1 MSDMYR
7 IEVKKENLS
16 FSAAHFISFGG
27 KCERLHGHNY
37 EVSVRMEGTLTS
49 DRYVFD
55 FVVLKKL
62 LSAVCLPLDHR
73 FLLPE
78 KNSHIDFQKRDK
90 EWEIR
95 YGQRRYIMPEED
107 VLVLPL
113 DNITAERLAEYI
125 CNQLTDSL
133 KDYETD
139 NLSSVEVGVAE
150 APGQTGYYRVSLAEK

>member
-1 MSDMYR
+1 MYR
-7 IEVKKENLS
+7 IEVKKETLS
-16 FSAAHFISFGG
+16 FSAAHFITSGG

-37 EVSVRMEGTLTS
+37 EVSVQMEGNLTPDS
-49 DRYVFD
+49 YVFD

-62 LSAVCLPLDHR
+62 LSAICLPLDHR

-78 KNSHIDFQKRDK
+78 KNLDIDFQKKEK

-125 CNQLTDSL
+125 CGKLIRSL

-150 APGQTGYYRVSLAEK
+150 AADRKSVV

>member
-1 MSDMYR
+1 MYR
-7 IEVKKENLS
+7 IEVKKESLS
-16 FSAAHFISFGG
+16 FSAAHFITSGG

-37 EVSVRMEGTLTS
+37 EVSVLMEGNLTP

-62 LSAVCLPLDHR
+62 LSAICLPLDHR

-78 KNSHIDFQKRDK
+78 KNPDIYCQQKGK

-95 YGQRRYIMPEED
+95 YGQRRYIMPEEY

-125 CNQLTDSL
+125 CNKLINSL

-139 NLSSVEVGVAE
+139 NLSSVEVGVGE
-150 APGQTGYYRVSLAEK
+150 APGQTGYYRVSLTEK

>member
-1 MSDMYR
+1 MYR
-7 IEVKKENLS
+7 IEVKKESLS
-16 FSAAHFISFGG
+16 FSAAHFITSGG

-37 EVSVRMEGTLTS
+37 EVSVQMEGRLTL

-55 FVVLKKL
+55 FVVLKRL
-62 LSAVCLPLDHR
+62 LSAICLPLDHR

-78 KNSHIDFQKRDK
+78 NNPDINFQKK
-90 EWEIR
+90 GMEWEIR

-113 DNITAERLAEYI
+113 DNITAEKLAEYI
-125 CNQLTDSL
+125 CDQLINSL

-150 APGQTGYYRVSLAEK
+150 KPGQTGYYSVSFTEK

>member
-1 MSDMYR
+1 MFDMYR
-7 IEVKKENLS
+7 IEVKKEALS
-16 FSAAHFISFGG
+16 FSAAHFITCGG

-37 EVSVRMEGTLTS
+37 EVSVQMEGNLTP

-62 LSAVCLPLDHR
+62 LGAICLPLDHR

-78 KNSHIDFQKRDK
+78 KNPDIACQKRGK

-125 CNQLTDSL
+125 CCKLISSL

-150 APGQTGYYRVSLAEK
+150 APGQTGYYRVSLIKK

>member
-1 MSDMYR
+1 MYR
-7 IEVKKENLS
+7 IEVKKESLS
-16 FSAAHFISFGG
+16 FSAAHFITFGG

-37 EVSVRMEGTLTS
+37 EVSVQMEGNLTP

-62 LSAVCLPLDHR
+62 LSAICIPLDHR

-78 KNSHIDFQKRDK
+78 KNPDIDFQKKEK

-125 CNQLTDSL
+125 CGKLISSL
-133 KDYETD
+133 KDYEID

-150 APGQTGYYRVSLAEK
+150 APGQTGYYRVSLTEK

>member
-1 MSDMYR
+1 MYR
-7 IEVKKENLS
+7 IEVKKEGLS
-16 FSAAHFISFGG
+16 FSAAHFISFSG

-37 EVSVRMEGTLTS
+37 EVSVQMEGNLTT

-62 LSAVCLPLDHR
+62 LSAICLPLDHH

-78 KNSHIDFQKRDK
+78 KNPDIEFQKQGM

-107 VLVLPL
+107 VLLLPL

-125 CNQLTDSL
+125 CGKLISSL

-150 APGQTGYYRVSLAEK
+150 APGQTGYYRVSLTEK